1 MLIEFEIRNLKF
13 EMGEFLMTR
22 KTFLAAAVLL
32 SLVVSP
38 WLSLADEGMWLPDS
52 LDRLPLAKLK
62 GRGLQLT
69 AEEIY
74 STTKPSLKDA
84 VVFISVGGTGSFVS
98 PEGLVLTNHH
108 VAFGAVTAAS
118 TPQNVPSPTD
128 SSPSR
133 APRRPGQ
140 GLQHERHARV
150 QGRDGGGRRGGDAG
164 DVGRRARP
172 RDRGAVGGTRQA
184 GRRRARA
191 GGHPDAGRR
200 DARRDEL
207 LPLPISSCAT
217 CAWSTSAEVDRLLR
231 RRPG

>member
-1 MLIEFEIRNLKF
+1 
-13 EMGEFLMTR
+13 MTR

-108 VAFGAVTAAS
+108 VAFGAV
-118 TPQNVPSPTD
+118 
-128 SSPSR
+128 
-133 APRRPGQ
+133 
-140 GLQHERHARV
+140 
-150 QGRDGGGRRGGDAG
+150 DGGEHA
-164 DVGRRARP
+164 
-172 RDRGAVGGTRQA
+172 
-184 GRRRARA
+184 
-191 GGHPDAGRR
+191 
-200 DARRDEL
+200 
-207 LPLPISSCAT
+207 
-217 CAWSTSAEVDRLLR
+217 AE
-231 RRPG
+231 